1 MSQARKSCS
10 ADDRVAEK
18 SGGDSRT
25 VVEAESPGTKQSL
38 TDQAYGRIRQ
48 AVICWDLEP
57 GEQVT
62 ELQLTS
68 RFDLS
73 RAAVRAALGRLAHDG
88 LVRPVPRQGFVVAPI
103 TMQQVQ
109 DLFGVRL
116 IVEPAA
122 ARLLAQRGDPDVL
135 AKLDALNDA
144 CRRDDAQ
151 FDGVAVRQANAD
163 FHIGLARATGNERLA
178 AITRDSLDEMQ
189 RILYIPQI
197 AKDSTRIEETFADHQ
212 RIIAA
217 IRDRDPQAAERFT
230 IEHIAANRQ
239 TIIDALLASA
249 AIRSINLVRS

>member
-1 MSQARKSCS
+1 
-10 ADDRVAEK
+10 
-18 SGGDSRT
+18 

-48 AVICWDLEP
+48 AIICWDLEP

-122 ARLLAQRGDPDVL
+122 AGLLAQRGDPDVL
-135 AKLDALNDA
+135 AQLDMLNDA
-144 CRRDDAQ
+144 CRIDDVH
-151 FDGVAVRQANAD
+151 FDGVALRQANAD